1 LTPPVSKS
9 KKGEGSRW
17 GAKLVRGKR
26 RRPGGAS
33 LWLLTLTG
41 GRPTSASG
49 AVVPA
54 RAAATRLRKEEDD
67 SGTLG
72 RSGPKLGQLR
82 KIPRKWKTGCERGLG
97 RKGNWAADLIS
108 NFISR
113 I

>member
-1 LTPPVSKS
+1 MGRQVS
-9 KKGEGSRW
+9 
-17 GAKLVRGKR
+17 AGKR
-26 RRPGGAS
+26 RWPGGAS

-49 AVVPA
+49 TVVPA

-67 SGTLG
+67 SVTLG
-72 RSGPKLGQLR
+72 QSGPKLGQLR
-82 KIPRKWKTGCERGLG
+82 KIPRKWKTGCQRGLG
-97 RKGNWAADLIS
+97 RKANWAADLIS